1 MIRSAAFALALLAIW
16 LVVLLSAAG
25 VSVRAPL
32 RPAAELA
39 VAGRDFQVRS
49 GAGSVREA
57 GLDVT
62 ALGADGTGLQTAN
75 LKNISAE
82 QLPIL
87 RYRISNFPKTLEL
100 ALVFRRADEPADVQS
115 ISLPA
120 PLFSEGTVDLGTIPG
135 WRGEITEIGF
145 ADYAAAQTVPP
156 SRAARFQPFRIE
168 AISLRGRSWSDAVA
182 RLRLDWFGY
191 QPWALLSISAL
202 GPAMETIPRSS
213 LSKAVGFGVLLSLLA
228 AGLILRPSRRRFLG
242 AAVGALLAAWV
253 LLDLRWLVDLLDKH
267 KVIEMLYA
275 GKSWEEREAIQPDEA
290 TYAAAA
296 QVRKLAQQYSSERVL
311 VVSDSRYT
319 LLRMIYFLQPLNTAS
334 LVDVANEAPAATLPP
349 DALVA
354 VFESESAYDATSG
367 LLDVAGSKYAM
378 TPVSKAGDLRVYKVR
393 GGAQ

>member
-1 MIRSAAFALALLAIW
+1 MIRGIVFALALLAIW
-16 LVVLLSAAG
+16 LGVLLLAAG

-32 RPAAELA
+32 RPAAALA

-49 GAGSVREA
+49 GSGSA
-57 GLDVT
+57 QATGLEVA
-62 ALGADGTGLQTAN
+62 ALGADGTGLQTVN

-87 RYRISNFPKTLEL
+87 RYRIANFPKTLEL

-120 PLFSEGTVDLGTIPG
+120 PLFSEGVVDLGAIPG

-145 ADYAAAQTVPP
+145 ADYAAAQMVPP
-156 SRAARFQPFRIE
+156 SRAQFQPFRIE
-168 AISLRGRSWSDAVA
+168 AISLRERSWSDVFA

-191 QPWALLSISAL
+191 QPWTLLSISAL
-202 GPAMETIPRSS
+202 GPAMETMPRSS
-213 LSKAVGFGVLLSLLA
+213 LTKAIGCGVLLSLLA

-242 AAVGALLAAWV
+242 VAVIALVAAWV
-253 LLDLRWLVDLLDKH
+253 FLDLRWLADLLDKH
-267 KVIEMLYA
+267 EVIEMLYA
-275 GKSWEEREAIQPDEA
+275 GKSWDEREAIQPDEA
-290 TYAAAA
+290 TYAAMTR
-296 QVRKLAQQYSSERVL
+296 VRELAQQRGSERVF

-334 LVDVANEAPAATLPP
+334 LVDVVSEAPAATLPQG
-349 DALVA
+349 ALVA

-367 LLDVAGSKYAM
+367 LLDVAGGKYAM
-378 TPVSKAGDLRVYKVR
+378 TPVAQTGDLRVYKIR